1 MNALLRRARAAYG
14 LLVARRSALFDLAL
28 AMITTGVE
36 IGLLF
41 DGGTPVVVIPT
52 DVIPVGVIPV
62 VVTVLVGSML
72 LIRRRAP
79 LTVLVAACA
88 GAAVLVPLGYSP
100 GGAPVVVALVSL
112 ADLRERS
119 VSVAALVPTA
129 LFLQSASISSLP
141 VSIGAWALGSYLQ
154 TRRRYTRALEDR
166 AATLERERG
175 QLDQLAAQRE
185 RTSIARELH
194 DIVAHSVTVM
204 LIGVRGA
211 RDVLPTDPR
220 VAAETLERVEVNAE
234 QSLAELRR
242 ILGLLRAP
250 DHDAQWRPQ
259 PSLGQLAEL
268 VSGYRAAGMPVRL
281 ESTGTARPLAGG
293 LELSAYR
300 IVEEALTNVLKH
312 SDPARVTVTLH
323 YGRTHLHVTVEDDGG
338 GDGGGGGPRDPAP
351 SSAGHGIRGMR
362 ERAAVTGGSLEARP
376 TADGF
381 VVTARLPAGDAGGA
395 A

>member
-1 MNALLRRARAAYG
+1 MNGLFGRARAAYD
-14 LLVARRSALFDLAL
+14 LLVARRSALFDLVL
-28 AMITTGVE
+28 AVIATGVE
-36 IGLLF
+36 LGLLF
-41 DGGTPVVVIPT
+41 DDGTPVAVT
-52 DVIPVGVIPV
+52 PV
-62 VVTVLVGSML
+62 VVTVLTGSTL
-72 LIRRRAP
+72 LLRRRAP
-79 LTVLVAACA
+79 LTVLAAACA
-88 GAAVLVPLGYSP
+88 GAAALVPLGYSP
-100 GGAPVVVALVSL
+100 GGAPVVVALASV
-112 ADLRERS
+112 ADLRDRR

-129 LFLQSASISSLP
+129 LFLLLASISSPP
-141 VSIGAWALGSYLQ
+141 VPIGAWALGSYLQ

-166 AATLERERG
+166 AATLERERA

-185 RTSIARELH
+185 RTAIARELH

-211 RDVLPTDPR
+211 RDVLPTEPR

-242 ILGLLRAP
+242 ILGLLRASE
-250 DHDAQWRPQ
+250 HGAQWRPQ

-268 VSGYRAAGMPVRL
+268 VSGYRTAGMPVRL
-281 ESTGTARPLAGG
+281 ELTGEARPLADG

-312 SDPARVTVTLH
+312 TDPTRVAVTLH
-323 YGRTHLHVTVEDDGG
+323 YGRSRLDVTVEDDGHG
-338 GDGGGGGPRDPAP
+338 GRDPVP
-351 SSAGHGIRGMR
+351 SAAGHGILGMR
-362 ERAAVTGGSLEARP
+362 ERAAVTGGSLDARR

-381 VVTARLPAGDAGGA
+381 VVTARLPVEDAGGA

>member
-1 MNALLRRARAAYG
+1 MNDLFGRARAAYD
-14 LLVARRSALFDLAL
+14 LLVARRSALVDLVL
-28 AMITTGVE
+28 AVIATGVE
-36 IGLLF
+36 LGLLF
-41 DGGTPVVVIPT
+41 DDGTPVA
-52 DVIPVGVIPV
+52 VIPV
-62 VVTVLVGSML
+62 VVTVLTGSTL
-72 LIRRRAP
+72 LLRRRAP
-79 LTVLVAACA
+79 LSVLAAACA
-88 GAAVLVPLGYSP
+88 GAAALVPLGYSP
-100 GGAPVVVALVSL
+100 GGAPVVVALASL
-112 ADLRERS
+112 ADLRDRR

-129 LFLQSASISSLP
+129 LFLLLASISSPP
-141 VSIGAWALGSYLQ
+141 VSIGAWAVGSYLQ

-166 AATLERERG
+166 AATLERERA

-185 RTSIARELH
+185 RTAIARELH

-220 VAAETLERVEVNAE
+220 VAGETLERVEVNAE

-242 ILGLLRAP
+242 ILGLLRASE
-250 DHDAQWRPQ
+250 HGAQWRPQ

-268 VSGYRAAGMPVRL
+268 VSGYRTAGMPVRL
-281 ESTGTARPLAGG
+281 ELTGEARPLADG

-312 SDPARVTVTLH
+312 TDPTRVAVTLH
-323 YGRTHLHVTVEDDGG
+323 YGRSRLDVTVEDDGHG
-338 GDGGGGGPRDPAP
+338 GRDPVP
-351 SSAGHGIRGMR
+351 SAAGHGILGMR
-362 ERAAVTGGSLEARP
+362 ERAAVTGGSLDARR

-381 VVTARLPAGDAGGA
+381 VVTARLPVEDAGGA

>member
-1 MNALLRRARAAYG
+1 MNGLFGRVRAAYD
-14 LLVARRSALFDLAL
+14 LLVARRSALFDLVL
-28 AMITTGVE
+28 AVIATGVE
-36 IGLLF
+36 LGLLF
-41 DGGTPVVVIPT
+41 DDGTPVAVT
-52 DVIPVGVIPV
+52 PV
-62 VVTVLVGSML
+62 VVTVLTGSTL
-72 LIRRRAP
+72 LLRRRAP
-79 LTVLVAACA
+79 LSALAAACA
-88 GAAVLVPLGYSP
+88 GAAALVPLGYSP
-100 GGAPVVVALVSL
+100 GGAPVVVALASL
-112 ADLRERS
+112 ADLRDRR

-129 LFLQSASISSLP
+129 LFLLLASISSPP
-141 VSIGAWALGSYLQ
+141 VPIGAWALGSYLQ

-166 AATLERERG
+166 AATLERERA

-185 RTSIARELH
+185 RTAIARELH

-220 VAAETLERVEVNAE
+220 VAGETLERVEVNAE

-242 ILGLLRAP
+242 ILGLLRASE
-250 DHDAQWRPQ
+250 HGAQWRPQ

-268 VSGYRAAGMPVRL
+268 VSGYRTAGMPVRL
-281 ESTGTARPLAGG
+281 ELTGEARPLADG

-312 SDPARVTVTLH
+312 TDPTRVAVTLH
-323 YGRTHLHVTVEDDGG
+323 YGRSRLDVTVEDDGHG
-338 GDGGGGGPRDPAP
+338 GRDPVP
-351 SSAGHGIRGMR
+351 SAAGHGILGMR
-362 ERAAVTGGSLEARP
+362 ERAAVTGGSLDARR

-381 VVTARLPAGDAGGA
+381 VVTARLPVEDAGGA

>member
-1 MNALLRRARAAYG
+1 MNDLFGRARAAYD
-14 LLVARRSALFDLAL
+14 LLVARRSALFDLVL
-28 AMITTGVE
+28 AVIATGVE
-36 IGLLF
+36 LGLLF
-41 DGGTPVVVIPT
+41 DDGTPVAVT
-52 DVIPVGVIPV
+52 PV
-62 VVTVLVGSML
+62 VVTVLTGSTL
-72 LIRRRAP
+72 LLRRRAP
-79 LTVLVAACA
+79 LSVLAAACA
-88 GAAVLVPLGYSP
+88 GAAALVPLGYSP
-100 GGAPVVVALVSL
+100 GGAPVVVALASL
-112 ADLRERS
+112 ADLRDRR

-129 LFLQSASISSLP
+129 LFLLLASISSPP
-141 VSIGAWALGSYLQ
+141 VPIGAWALGSYLQ

-166 AATLERERG
+166 AATLERERA

-185 RTSIARELH
+185 RTAIARELH

-220 VAAETLERVEVNAE
+220 VAGETLERVEVNAE

-242 ILGLLRAP
+242 ILGLLRASE
-250 DHDAQWRPQ
+250 HGAQWRPQ

-268 VSGYRAAGMPVRL
+268 VSGYRTAGMPVRL
-281 ESTGTARPLAGG
+281 EFTGEARPLADG

-312 SDPARVTVTLH
+312 TDPTRVAVTLH
-323 YGRTHLHVTVEDDGG
+323 YGRSRLDVTVEDDGHG
-338 GDGGGGGPRDPAP
+338 GRDPVP
-351 SSAGHGIRGMR
+351 SAAGHGILGMR
-362 ERAAVTGGSLEARP
+362 ERAAVTGGSLDARR

-381 VVTARLPAGDAGGA
+381 VVTARLPVEDAGGA

>member
-1 MNALLRRARAAYG
+1 MNALLRRARAAYD
-14 LLVARRSALFDLAL
+14 LLVARRSALLDLAL

-41 DGGTPVVVIPT
+41 DDGTPVG
-52 DVIPVGVIPV
+52 PVPV
-62 VVTVLVGSML
+62 VVTVLAGCGL
-72 LIRRRAP
+72 LVRRRAP

-88 GAAVLVPLGYSP
+88 GAAVLVPLGYYP
-100 GGAPVVVALVSL
+100 GGAPVVVALASL

-175 QLDQLAAQRE
+175 QLDQIAAQRE

-250 DHDAQWRPQ
+250 DHGAQWRPQ

-300 IVEEALTNVLKH
+300 IVEEALTNVLRH
-312 SDPARVTVTLH
+312 SDPTRVTVTLH
-323 YGRTHLHVTVEDDGG
+323 YGRTHLRVTVEDDGG
-338 GDGGGGGPRDPAP
+338 GPRDPDP

-362 ERAAVTGGSLEARP
+362 ERAAVTGGSLDARP

-381 VVTARLPAGDAGGA
+381 VVTARLPAGDAGA
-395 A
+395 AA

>member
-1 MNALLRRARAAYG
+1 MNGLFGRVRAAYD
-14 LLVARRSALFDLAL
+14 LLVARRSALFDLVL
-28 AMITTGVE
+28 AVIATGVE
-36 IGLLF
+36 LGLLF
-41 DGGTPVVVIPT
+41 DDGTPVAVT
-52 DVIPVGVIPV
+52 PV
-62 VVTVLVGSML
+62 VVTVLTGSTL
-72 LIRRRAP
+72 LLRRRAP
-79 LTVLVAACA
+79 LSVLAAACA
-88 GAAVLVPLGYSP
+88 GAAALVPLGYSP
-100 GGAPVVVALVSL
+100 GGAPVVVALASL
-112 ADLRERS
+112 ADLRDRR

-129 LFLQSASISSLP
+129 LFLLLASISSPP
-141 VSIGAWALGSYLQ
+141 VPIGAWALGSYLQ

-166 AATLERERG
+166 AATLERERA

-185 RTSIARELH
+185 RTAIARELH

-220 VAAETLERVEVNAE
+220 VAGETLERVEVNAE

-242 ILGLLRAP
+242 ILGLLRASE
-250 DHDAQWRPQ
+250 HGAQWRPQ

-268 VSGYRAAGMPVRL
+268 VSGYRTAGMPVRL
-281 ESTGTARPLAGG
+281 EFTGEARPLADG

-312 SDPARVTVTLH
+312 TDPTRVAVTLH
-323 YGRTHLHVTVEDDGG
+323 YGRSRLDVTVEDDGHG
-338 GDGGGGGPRDPAP
+338 GRDPVP
-351 SSAGHGIRGMR
+351 SAAGHGILGMR
-362 ERAAVTGGSLEARP
+362 ERAAVTGGSLDARR

-381 VVTARLPAGDAGGA
+381 VVTARLPVEDAGGA

>member
-1 MNALLRRARAAYG
+1 MNGLFGRARAAYD

-41 DGGTPVVVIPT
+41 DGGTPVVVIPA
-52 DVIPVGVIPV
+52 DMIPVGVIPV
-62 VVTVLVGSML
+62 VVTVLTGSAL
-72 LIRRRAP
+72 LLRRRAP
-79 LTVLVAACA
+79 LTVLVTACA

-100 GGAPVVVALVSL
+100 GGAPVVVALASL
-112 ADLRERS
+112 ADLRDRR

-129 LFLQSASISSLP
+129 LFLLLASISSLP
-141 VSIGAWALGSYLQ
+141 VPVGAWALGSYLQ

-166 AATLERERG
+166 AATLERERE

-220 VAAETLERVEVNAE
+220 VAAETLERVEANAE

-242 ILGLLRAP
+242 ILGLLRTP
-250 DHDAQWRPQ
+250 DNGAQWRPQ
-259 PSLGQLAEL
+259 PSLGQLPEL
-268 VSGYRAAGMPVRL
+268 VSGYRTAGMPVRL
-281 ESTGTARPLAGG
+281 ESTGEARPLAGG

-312 SDPARVTVTLH
+312 TDPTRVTVTLH
-323 YGRTHLHVTVEDDGG
+323 YGRTRLDVTVEDDGG
-338 GDGGGGGPRDPAP
+338 GRDPVP
-351 SSAGHGIRGMR
+351 SAAGHGILGMR
-362 ERAAVTGGSLEARP
+362 ERAAVTGGSLDARR

-381 VVTARLPAGDAGGA
+381 VVTARLPVENAGDAGDA